1 MALALQWIVYF
12 IREMYMIKLHQRFIL
27 KSSIFFLSA
36 LASSIALANEDSENK
51 YSVDTDAITLESV
64 VVTGSRRAVKSSLD
78 APAPVDIISPQ
89 ALLSTGEADLS
100 RALAKISPSVSLPTS
115 PAGGFGAA
123 VAPGIALRGL
133 TSDQTLVLIN
143 GKRRHTSA
151 YFTRQSYAGGRGA
164 AGVDL
169 SLIPISAV
177 ERVEILRDGAA
188 AQFGSDA
195 VAGVVNIILRA
206 KDSGGNVNYQGGGF
220 TQGDG
225 EQHKISAWKGFAL
238 PNDGSLTLAFD
249 AGTRE
254 SANNT
259 LPDNRVFYN
268 SSSNPNHQYTEN
280 DTPYRNWKFG
290 TPELKN
296 QVNLSFN
303 ADLPLKETLA
313 LYSFGTYGYRETI
326 GENFYEPP
334 SSTAA
339 INRSP
344 YFKEIYPDGRI
355 TESLVNV
362 DDFSITVGAKNGTQ
376 KTGKLD
382 VFATYGNNK
391 VSTEQ
396 GNGFNPSYGLTSP
409 TKYDLGNNVISQLN
423 TGADYSR
430 DFTVSWLYSPLTVST
445 GALYR
450 WEQYKQQAGDRVA
463 YTRGPYYDAA
473 NAPEIYAGITDQ
485 DVRSI
490 SRDVYG
496 AYLDLE
502 ADLIQDLNAGVAL
515 RSEHYS
521 DFGSTTNG
529 KLTLKYN
536 FDPQFSI
543 RGSASTGYRA
553 PSLAQLGYS
562 TYSVQ
567 TVQGSD
573 GIWRDVQ
580 QRTLVAGSEAAQL
593 VGGNKIKPE
602 KSTNF
607 SLGFVWEPIAK
618 TAVTLDVYQI
628 DIKDRI
634 LLSDNISGS
643 LITNAFAGTPYANIN
658 NVAFFNNLLDT
669 RTRGLEITAKHDLD
683 LNDYGN
689 LRLNLG
695 FATNDNEITKAR
707 DAITSK
713 DDVISSNAIAGRNTQ
728 SLIESAA
735 PKNKLTLG
743 TNWEKNAWSV
753 NTNLRRYDKWTIQN
767 NTNPNLDQTF
777 DPQWVVDLDIGY
789 NADQF
794 VKGLKLNVGAVNLFN
809 SHPDRT
815 ISQDPYGV
823 VKYSFNA
830 PEGSFGTYLFGRISY
845 DF

>member
-1 MALALQWIVYF
+1 MSKFNQSS
-12 IREMYMIKLHQRFIL
+12 IL
-27 KSSIFFLSA
+27 KSSIFVFSA
-36 LASSIALANEDSENK
+36 LASAIALANQPSVPKAADDEDS
-51 YSVDTDAITLESV
+51 ITLESV
-64 VVTGSRRAVKSSLD
+64 IVTGSRRAVKNALD

-89 ALLSTGEADLS
+89 ALLATGEADLS
-100 RALAKISPSVSLPTS
+100 KALAKISPAVSLPTS

-195 VAGVVNIILRA
+195 IAGVVNIILRSTDA
-206 KDSGGNVNYQGGGF
+206 GGNVNYQGGGF

-225 EQHKISAWKGFAL
+225 VQHKISAWTGFAL
-238 PNDGSLTLAFD
+238 PNDGSLTLALD
-249 AGTRE
+249 VGKRE

-259 LPDNRVFYN
+259 LADTRIFYN
-268 SSSNPNHQYTEN
+268 NSSHPNHQYDEN
-280 DTPYRNWKFG
+280 NTPYRHWKFG
-290 TPELKN
+290 SPELKN
-296 QVNLSFN
+296 QINLSFN
-303 ADLPLKETLA
+303 ADLPIKETLA
-313 LYSFGTYGYRETI
+313 LYSFGTYGHRESK

-339 INRSP
+339 VNKSP

-355 TESLVNV
+355 PESLVKV
-362 DDFSITVGAKNGTQ
+362 DDFSVTLGAKNGTQ
-376 KTGKLD
+376 KTGKFD

-391 VSTEQ
+391 VNTEQ
-396 GNGFNPSYGLTSP
+396 GNGFNPSYGLGSP
-409 TKYDLGNNVISQLN
+409 TQYHLGNNIFSQLN
-423 TGADYSR
+423 TGVDYSR
-430 DFTVSWLYSPLTVST
+430 DLNLSWLYSPLTVST

-463 YTRGPYYDAA
+463 YTRGPYYDNL

-490 SRDVYG
+490 DRNVYG
-496 AYLDLE
+496 AYVDLE
-502 ADLIQDLNAGVAL
+502 TDLIKDLNAGVAL
-515 RSEHYS
+515 RTERYS

-536 FDPQFSI
+536 LDPKISI

-567 TVQGSD
+567 TVQGTD
-573 GIWRDVQ
+573 GVWRDVQ

-593 VGGNKIKPE
+593 VGGNKLKPE
-602 KSTNF
+602 KSTNY
-607 SLGFVWEPIAK
+607 SLGFVWEPVAK
-618 TAVTLDVYQI
+618 TALTVDVYQI
-628 DIKDRI
+628 NIKDRI

-643 LITNAFAGTPYANIN
+643 LINNAFAGTAYANIN

-669 RTRGLEITAKHDLD
+669 RTRGVEITAKHDLD
-683 LNDYGN
+683 LDRYGN

-695 FATNDNEITKAR
+695 FASNDNEITKTRNAL
-707 DAITSK
+707 TSK
-713 DDVISSNAIAGRNTQ
+713 GEVIPSSAIAGRNTQ

-735 PKNKLTLG
+735 PKNKLTIG
-743 TNWEKNAWSV
+743 TTWDKNAWTL
-753 NTNLRRYDKWTIQN
+753 NTNLRRYDKWSIQN
-767 NTNPNLDQTF
+767 NTNPGLDQTF

-789 NADQF
+789 SADQF
-794 VKGLKLNVGAVNLFN
+794 VKGLKLNLGAVNLFN

-815 ISQDPYGV
+815 LSQDPYGV

-830 PEGSFGTYLFGRISY
+830 PEGSFGTYLYGRISY